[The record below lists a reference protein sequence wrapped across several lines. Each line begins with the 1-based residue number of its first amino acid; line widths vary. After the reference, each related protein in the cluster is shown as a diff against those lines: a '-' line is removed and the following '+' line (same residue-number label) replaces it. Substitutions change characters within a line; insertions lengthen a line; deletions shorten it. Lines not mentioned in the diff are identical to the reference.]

1 MGEVRFLKRDA
12 CIAQAQRLRA
22 VRAFQGF
29 VQDRY
34 HGHAGAN
41 KDNFQEAASLPAE
54 QGWSL

>member
-1 MGEVRFLKRDA
+1 MGEARFRKRNA
-12 CIAQAQRLRA
+12 CNAQGQRLRA

-29 VQDRY
+29 VENRY
-34 HGHAGAN
+34 HGNADAN